1 MPGAKQAL
9 YLNRSFDTHH
19 YHSNLLRAGT
29 FHCPAD
35 HPQFQD
41 TGPIEGWLI
50 VFPRTSV
57 TIAQEGRFPFVADP
71 NTIVYYNRGQPYRR
85 GLVSA
90 EGDICDWFAFDPAL
104 VVELVAQYDDS
115 VYRRELTPF
124 TVSHSPCQTAL
135 YLQQRLIV
143 RQLRHPD
150 HDPLA
155 VEEAAVN
162 LLAAAV
168 ALAYQR
174 ATGVSSRRKQE
185 TRRAH
190 RQLARDA
197 ATYLAVH
204 FRQPLTIG
212 EIAAAL
218 ATSPYHLCRVFKREI
233 GRSLHQHLSNL
244 RLRATLEP
252 LADSAID
259 LTTIGLDFGFA
270 SHSHFSAAFRKA
282 FGLTPSQFR
291 VDASRRHCRQMSRI
305 LKA

>member
-1 MPGAKQAL
+1 MPGSKQAV
-9 YLNRSFDTHH
+9 YLDRPFDTHH

-29 FHCPAD
+29 FHCPPD
-35 HPQFQD
+35 HPRFQD

-57 TIAQEGRFPFVADP
+57 TIAQEGRYPFVADP
-71 NTIVYYNRGQPYRR
+71 NTIVFYNRGQPYRR
-85 GLVSA
+85 GLVSV

-104 VVELVAQYDDS
+104 VVELVAQYDRS

-124 TVSHSPCQTAL
+124 TFSHSPCQTDL

-143 RQLRHPD
+143 RQLHRSD
-150 HDPLA
+150 YDPLA
-155 VEEAAVN
+155 VEEGAVA
-162 LLAAAV
+162 LLATSV
-168 ALAYQR
+168 ALAYRRTQPGAAQR
-174 ATGVSSRRKQE
+174 RQE
-185 TRRAH
+185 TRQAH

-197 ATYLAVH
+197 AAYLAVH
-204 FRQPLTIG
+204 FRQPLTISDV
-212 EIAAAL
+212 ANAL

-252 LADSAID
+252 LADSTID
-259 LTTIGLDFGFA
+259 LTTIGLDYGFA
-270 SHSHFSAAFRKA
+270 SHSHFSAAFRKS

-291 VDASRRHCRQMSRI
+291 QTRCQQMSRI